1 MVLCAFCETPA
12 GGGWALN
19 LPLFTVLTKGGPK
32 GGEGIWGDVLE
43 FLRNNVEGLKQV
55 ILTEK
60 GVVRLEVSCG
70 IDYTVTIRLARRGAI
85 ERLLIGSIKDWNE
98 RRGRGAKNRKSNV
111 RRKRGVKVGD
121 VVGRLLTFL
130 KSSRYVIAEVLPSVQ
145 PVFIPFKPE
154 ILAWE
159 DGPKRAATLVRYW
172 GQTAKILEDT
182 GISGVVV
189 LNEHVTVEDF
199 CVLLNRFIRNLTEL
213 ISPDSLYGIVEA
225 GGAG

>member
-1 MVLCAFCETPA
+1 V
-12 GGGWALN
+12 N
-19 LPLFTVLTKGGPK
+19 LPLFTVLAKGRPK
-32 GGEGIWGDVLE
+32 DGKDIWGDVLE

-55 ILTEK
+55 TLTEK

-70 IDYTVTIRLARRGAI
+70 IDYTVTIRLARRDAV

-98 RRGRGAKNRKSNV
+98 RKERGAKNRKKNV
-111 RRKRGVKVGD
+111 RRRRGVKVGD
-121 VVGRLLTFL
+121 VVGRLLTYL
-130 KSSRYVIAEVLPSVQ
+130 KSRRYVIAEVLPSVQ

-159 DGPKRAATLVRYW
+159 DGPKRAVTLVRYW
-172 GQTAKILEDT
+172 GQTAKTLEDT

-189 LNEHVTVEDF
+189 LNERVTVEDF

-213 ISPDSLYGIVEA
+213 ISPDSLYDIVEG

>member
-12 GGGWALN
+12 GGGWAVN

-32 GGEGIWGDVLE
+32 DGKGIWGDVLE
-43 FLRNNVEGLKQV
+43 FLHNNVEGLKQV

-70 IDYTVTIRLARRGAI
+70 IDYTVTIRLARRGAV
-85 ERLLIGSIKDWNE
+85 ERLLTGSIKYWDE
-98 RRGRGAKNRKSNV
+98 RRERGAKNRKSNV

-159 DGPKRAATLVRYW
+159 DGPM
-172 GQTAKILEDT
+172 TARSST
-182 GISGVVV
+182 
-189 LNEHVTVEDF
+189 
-199 CVLLNRFIRNLTEL
+199 
-213 ISPDSLYGIVEA
+213 
-225 GGAG
+225 

>member
-1 MVLCAFCETPA
+1 MVLFAFCETPA
-12 GGGWALN
+12 GGGWAVN
-19 LPLFTVLTKGGPK
+19 LPLFTVLAKGRPK
-32 GGEGIWGDVLE
+32 DGKDIGGDVLE
-43 FLRNNVEGLKQV
+43 FLRNNIVGLKQV

-60 GVVRLEVSCG
+60 GVVRFEVSCG
-70 IDYTVTIRLARRGAI
+70 IDFTVTIRPARRGAV

-98 RRGRGAKNRKSNV
+98 RRERGAKNRKRNV

-121 VVGRLLTFL
+121 VVGRLLMFL

-159 DGPKRAATLVRYW
+159 DGPKRAVTLIRYW
-172 GQTAKILEDT
+172 GQTAKTLEDT

-189 LNEHVTVEDF
+189 LNERVTVEDF
-199 CVLLNRFIRNLTEL
+199 CVLLNRFVRNLTEL
-213 ISPDSLYGIVEA
+213 ISPDSLYSIVEG